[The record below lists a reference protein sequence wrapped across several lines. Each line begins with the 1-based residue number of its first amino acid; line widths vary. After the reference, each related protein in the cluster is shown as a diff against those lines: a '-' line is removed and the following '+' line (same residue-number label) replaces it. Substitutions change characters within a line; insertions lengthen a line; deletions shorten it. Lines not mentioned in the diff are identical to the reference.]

1 MIGKAALAIKQINN
15 LIEELQN
22 IKNPVLDAKKTQIKA
37 ISKTIQ
43 QIERSGVQVPDDLL
57 IIQNKL
63 KFELNELDNP
73 NDVLLFIADEL
84 SKSVGKIRDHY
95 NKTSDVII
103 RKNTYKGRIS
113 RDIPTI
119 KRPDLQKA
127 VIETLIEFGGRANA
141 NDVLDKL
148 AIKLKTKLTPAD
160 LELLDDGYTRW
171 QKNVHWTR
179 YILTEKGV
187 LKSNSP
193 RGIWELSD
201 KYMKKS

>member
-22 IKNPVLDAKKTQIKA
+22 TKNPEIDAKKTQINA

-43 QIERSGVQVPDDLL
+43 QIERSGVQVPEDLL

-63 KFELNELDNP
+63 KTELNQFDNP
-73 NDVLLFIADEL
+73 DDILLFIADEL
-84 SKSVGKIRDHY
+84 SKSVRKIRDPY
-95 NKTSDVII
+95 NKTSDANI
-103 RKNTYKGRIS
+103 RKNTFKGRIS

-119 KRPDLQKA
+119 KRPELQRII
-127 VIETLIEFGGRANA
+127 IETLKEFGGRANA

-148 AIKLKTKLTPAD
+148 AIKLKNKLTPAD

-179 YILTEKGV
+179 YILTGKGV
-187 LKSNSP
+187 LKNNSP
-193 RGIWELSD
+193 RGIWELAD
-201 KYMKKS
+201 YKK